1 MEKNVFDQLV
11 KNYIRIHDNIQKIM
25 MGQGEDYITG
35 CLLDYLFF
43 KEYYKMIAIDL
54 RKQQAV
60 DVDPKAIEQI
70 NFSED
75 LE

>member
-11 KNYIRIHDNIQKIM
+11 KNYIKIHDNIQKIM

>member
-25 MGQGEDYITG
+25 IGQGEDYITG

>member
-1 MEKNVFDQLV
+1 MEKTFFDQLV

-25 MGQGEDYITG
+25 MGQGEDCITG

-43 KEYYKMIAIDL
+43 KEYYKVIAIDL
-54 RKQQAV
+54 RKQQAL

-70 NFSED
+70 NFTED

>member
-1 MEKNVFDQLV
+1 MEKNFFDQLV
-11 KNYIRIHDNIQKIM
+11 KNHIRIHDNIQKIM

-43 KEYYKMIAIDL
+43 KEYYKVIAIDL
-54 RKQQAV
+54 RKQQAL

-70 NFSED
+70 NFTED